1 MLLLV
6 GKLTNLVQGMAV
18 RRSFAMA
25 AYLARLQR
33 EGER

>member
-1 MLLLV
+1 MSLLAGELM
-6 GKLTNLVQGMAV
+6 NLVQGMVV

-25 AYLARLQR
+25 AYLARLRR